1 MFHFRI
7 LFTRVIIGWTEM
19 NWGYMHVG
27 GRSMNH
33 YDNPEFFAAY
43 AQMYR
48 SQVGLQGAGEWHQL
62 RLLFPDVNGKDIL
75 DLGCG
80 YGWHSKYAAD
90 MGARHVTGIDLSEKM
105 IDEARKR
112 NYHERIDYRVCSLID
127 WDYEPM
133 AYDVVVSNLV
143 LHYVENLDDVYR
155 SIYTTL
161 RPGGVFLMN
170 IEHPTFTAGVN
181 QQFAKD
187 GAWPVDNYYY
197 PGLRQTDFLGHTIT
211 KYHHT
216 LTQILN
222 GLIKAG
228 FSLEAIEEV
237 LPPEEWRDMMPDE
250 MRRPMMLMVKAVK
263 K

>member
-1 MFHFRI
+1 
-7 LFTRVIIGWTEM
+7 
-19 NWGYMHVG
+19 
-27 GRSMNH
+27 MNH

-48 SQVGLQGAGEWHQL
+48 SQVGLAGAGEWYQL
-62 RLLFPDVNGKDIL
+62 QPLFPDVQGKDVL

-80 YGWHSKYAAD
+80 YGWHCKYAAEH
-90 MGARHVTGIDLSEKM
+90 GARRVTGIDLSEKM
-105 IDEARKR
+105 IAEARKR
-112 NYHERIDYRVCSLID
+112 NSHASVSYCVASLLD
-127 WDYEPM
+127 WDYQPA

-143 LHYVENLDDVYR
+143 MHYMEDLDAVYQR
-155 SIYTTL
+155 IYETL

-187 GAWPVDNYYY
+187 GVWPVTDYYY
-197 PGLRQTDFLGHTIT
+197 PGQRQTDFLGHSIT

-228 FSLEAIEEV
+228 FCLEAVEEAM
-237 LPPEEWRDMMPDE
+237 PPEEWREMMPEE
-250 MRRPMMLMVKAVK
+250 MRRPMMLLVKAVRK
-263 K
+263 EIRYDH